1 MTHKHAF
8 VAAHKTVYP
17 IAHLCRLV
25 GIARSWFYGFVQSQ
39 PARDQRQRQRAG
51 RDSELLPKI
60 KAAFSQSKKRY
71 GSKRVHQDLK
81 ADGLHVS
88 ERRVA
93 RIMRENNVSPRL
105 CKRRK
110 PRTTDSNHSLK
121 PSPNLLEQQFG
132 CSVPNRVWLA
142 DITYVDTAEGWLY
155 VAAIKDMATR
165 EIVGWAMDDHLRSE
179 LCCDAL
185 NMALGRRGPVPGL
198 IHHSDRGV
206 QYAGS
211 EYRALLG
218 SAKIIQSM
226 SRTGECLDNAPMESF
241 FASLKK
247 ELVHRERF
255 KTRAQAKA
263 AIFEYIE
270 VFYNRQRRHSAIG
283 YQTPAQAYETMTW
296 KSAA

>member
-1 MTHKHAF
+1 MNAKHAF

-17 IAHLCRLV
+17 IAQLCRII

-39 PARDQRQRQRAG
+39 PARDQRQKLRTD

-81 ADGLHVS
+81 ADGEDVS

-93 RIMRENNVSPRL
+93 RIMRENNVTPRL
-105 CKRRK
+105 SKHRK

-121 PSPNLLEQQFG
+121 PSPNLLEQRFD
-132 CSVPNRVWLA
+132 CTTPNRVWLA
-142 DITYVDTAEGWLY
+142 DITYVDTDEGWLY
-155 VAAIKDMATR
+155 VAALKDMATR

-206 QYAGS
+206 QYAGG
-211 EYRALLG
+211 EYRKLL
-218 SAKIIQSM
+218 SAARITQSM

-255 KTRAQAKA
+255 KTRVQAKA